1 MRLLRYE
8 SSRMPADPDNAELT
22 VERANGAPRLAL
34 KGRLDARSAAGIWD
48 RTLREAGDRAKVDA
62 SGVTYCDSAGA
73 ALIYELEKKCGAKVE
88 GLSDETRA
96 LLKPFADA
104 DFPKLAATRER
115 REPVVEVVGRVA
127 AGMAQDMHEQL
138 TFMGAA
144 AVALVAGLL
153 NPRRVRW
160 GDMWRTVETAGVN
173 ALVIV
178 GMIGFLTG
186 MIMAFQSVVPLEQF
200 GVDIFVVNL
209 VALAMLRELGG
220 IMTAIVLAGRS
231 GSAFAA
237 EIGTMKVNEEVDAL
251 TTMGLDPVRF
261 LVVPKLMAAILVTPL
276 LTIYANVIGILG
288 GLLVVMLFGHP
299 WAAVYNQLV
308 SSVDMSDVFTGI
320 IKSFFFGALVGGI
333 GCLRGLQT
341 KRGASAVGESTT
353 RAVVSGIFLIIVV
366 DAVFAVVFWAI
377 GF

>member
-1 MRLLRYE
+1 M
-8 SSRMPADPDNAELT
+8 SSDDEPAELT
-22 VERANGAPRLAL
+22 VDGGRITL
-34 KGRLDARSAAGIWD
+34 KGRLDAQNSASVWKSA
-48 RTLREAGDRAKVDA
+48 LKAAKNGGTIDA
-62 SGVTYCDSAGA
+62 SGVTYCDSSGA
-73 ALIYELEKKCGAKVE
+73 ALLYELEKRYGAKID
-88 GLSDETRA
+88 GLPTDA
-96 LLKPFADA
+96 QGLLRPYADA
-104 DFPKLAATRER
+104 DFPELAPGKQKRESAPVAMGR
-115 REPVVEVVGRVA
+115 RA
-127 AGMAQDMHEQL
+127 AGMAANMRAQL
-138 TFMGAA
+138 VFTGQA
-144 AVALVAGLL
+144 AVAVLGGLA

-186 MIMAFQSVVPLEQF
+186 MIMAFQSTVPLQQF

-237 EIGTMKVNEEVDAL
+237 EIGTMKVNEEVNAL

-261 LVVPKLMAAILVTPL
+261 LVVPKLLAAILVTPL
-276 LTIYANVIGILG
+276 LTIYANVIGIMG
-288 GLLVVMLFGHP
+288 GLMVVMLFGHP

-308 SSVDMSDVFTGI
+308 SAVTLHDVATGL

-341 KRGASAVGESTT
+341 KSGASAVGDSTT
-353 RAVVSGIFLIIVV
+353 SAVVSGIFLIIVV
-366 DAVFAVVFWAI
+366 DAIFAVVFWAT

>member
-1 MRLLRYE
+1 
-8 SSRMPADPDNAELT
+8 MPATDDPAELT
-22 VERANGAPRLAL
+22 VDGGRIIL
-34 KGRLDARSAAGIWD
+34 KGRLDARNAAVVWKQA
-48 RTLREAGDRAKVDA
+48 LRAAQKGGTVDA
-62 SGVTYCDSAGA
+62 SGVTYCDSSGA
-73 ALIYELEKKCGAKVE
+73 ALFFELEKQLGAKID
-88 GLSDETRA
+88 GLPDDARD
-96 LLKPFADA
+96 LLKPYAEA
-104 DFPKLAATRER
+104 DFPKLGNGKAKRESA
-115 REPVVEVVGRVA
+115 PSSLGRVA
-127 AGMAQDMHEQL
+127 VSMAGDMHDQL
-138 TFMGAA
+138 VFTGQA
-144 AVALVAGLL
+144 AVALLRGLL
-153 NPRRVRW
+153 NPRLVRW
-160 GDMWRTVETAGVN
+160 GDMWRTFETAGVN

-186 MIMAFQSVVPLEQF
+186 MIMAFQSTVPLQQF

-209 VALAMLRELGG
+209 VSLAMLRELGG

-237 EIGTMKVNEEVDAL
+237 EIGTMKVNEEVNAL

-276 LTIYANVIGILG
+276 LTIYANVIGIMG
-288 GLLVVMLFGHP
+288 GLMVVMIFGHP

-308 SSVDMSDVFTGI
+308 SAVTLHDISTGL
-320 IKSFFFGALVGGI
+320 IKSVFFGALVGGI

-341 KRGASAVGESTT
+341 KSGASAVGDSTT

>member
-1 MRLLRYE
+1 MA
-8 SSRMPADPDNAELT
+8 SDKDSAELS
-22 VERANGAPRLAL
+22 VDGGRIVL
-34 KGRLDARSAAGIWD
+34 KGRLDARNTAAVW
-48 RTLREAGDRAKVDA
+48 TRALQAAEKGGTIDA
-62 SGVTYCDSAGA
+62 SGVTYCDSSGA
-73 ALIYELEKKCGAKVE
+73 ALFYELEKRRGAKIE
-88 GLSDETRA
+88 GLPTDAQS
-96 LLKPFADA
+96 LLKPYADA
-104 DFPKLAATRER
+104 DFPKFGDGKGKPEPAATSI
-115 REPVVEVVGRVA
+115 GRMAVA
-127 AGMAQDMHEQL
+127 MAGDIRDQL
-138 TFMGAA
+138 VFTGQA
-144 AVALVAGLL
+144 AVTLLQGLA
-153 NPRRVRW
+153 NPRLVRW

-186 MIMAFQSVVPLEQF
+186 MIMAFQSTVPLQQF

-261 LVVPKLMAAILVTPL
+261 LVVPKLMAAIIVTPL
-276 LTIYANVIGILG
+276 LTIYANVIGIMG
-288 GLLVVMLFGHP
+288 GLMVVMLFGHP
-299 WAAVYNQLV
+299 WASIYNQLT
-308 SSVDMSDVFTGI
+308 SAVDLSDVFTGL

-341 KRGASAVGESTT
+341 KSGASAVGDSTT
-353 RAVVSGIFLIIVV
+353 RAVVSGIFLIIMV
-366 DAVFAVVFWAI
+366 DAMFAIVFWAV

>member
-1 MRLLRYE
+1 MM
-8 SSRMPADPDNAELT
+8 SSDAEPAEIA
-22 VERANGAPRLAL
+22 VERAEGGARIVL
-34 KGRLDARSAAGIWD
+34 KGRLDAAGAGMVWD
-48 RTLREAGDRAKVDA
+48 RAVQAADKGATVDA
-62 SGVTYCDSAGA
+62 AGVTYCDSSGA
-73 ALIYELEKKCGAKVE
+73 ALLYQLEKERGAKIE
-88 GLSDETRA
+88 GMPTKAGE
-96 LLKPFADA
+96 LLKPYADA
-104 DFPKLAATRER
+104 SFPQLSADRDRRPSFPEAT
-115 REPVVEVVGRVA
+115 GR
-127 AGMAQDMHEQL
+127 
-138 TFMGAA
+138 A
-144 AVALVAGLL
+144 AVALASDVREQLMFTGQAAVALIAGLL

-160 GDMWRTVETAGVN
+160 GDMWRTVETSGVN
-173 ALVIV
+173 AIGIV

-186 MIMAFQSVVPLEQF
+186 LIMAFQSTVPLQQF

-288 GLLVVMLFGHP
+288 GLMVVMLFGHP

-308 SSVDMSDVFTGI
+308 SAVTLHDIAIGV

-341 KRGASAVGESTT
+341 RSGASAVGESTT
-353 RAVVSGIFLIIVV
+353 RAVVSGIFLIIAV
-366 DAVFAVVFWAI
+366 DAIFAVVFWAI
-377 GF
+377 GY

>member
-1 MRLLRYE
+1 
-8 SSRMPADPDNAELT
+8 MPAAPEPAEIAI
-22 VERANGAPRLAL
+22 ERSGGGSRIVL
-34 KGRLDARSAAGIWD
+34 KGRLDAKGAAAVW
-48 RTLREAGDRAKVDA
+48 ERAVRAADKGATVDA
-62 SGVTYCDSAGA
+62 SALTYCDSSGA
-73 ALIYELEKKCGAKVE
+73 ALLYQLERERGAKIE
-88 GLSDETRA
+88 GMPAEA
-96 LLKPFADA
+96 EELLKPYADA
-104 DFPKLAATRER
+104 KFPQLGVVSDKPESA
-115 REPVVEVVGRVA
+115 PVAVGRVA
-127 AGMAQDMHEQL
+127 AAMAADVREQL
-138 TFMGAA
+138 VFTGRA
-144 AVALVAGLL
+144 AVALSAGLL
-153 NPRRVRW
+153 NPRHVRW

-186 MIMAFQSVVPLEQF
+186 MIMAFQSTVPLQQF

-276 LTIYANVIGILG
+276 LTIYANVIGIMG
-288 GLLVVMLFGHP
+288 GLMVVMIFGHP

-308 SSVDMSDVFTGI
+308 GAVTLHDIATGL

-341 KRGASAVGESTT
+341 KSGASAVGDSTT
-353 RAVVSGIFLIIVV
+353 RAVVSGIFLIIAV
-366 DAVFAVVFWAI
+366 DAIFAVVFWAI